1 MDAARPKTPG
11 LPDVVPLTVDFSTGF
26 YFHREGPGLVFGGRE
41 PTIEGVA
48 TQGDASA
55 ADAQRAADPVIVVG
69 LLRDEPGSQRDRR
82 EGDRTV
88 ALPLRDR
95 LLRPASSRVR
105 RSASTSP
112 SG

>member
-1 MDAARPKTPG
+1 MNLPVEGEVRWMHYTPEAPG

-48 TQGDASA
+48 TQGTRRLPIARGA
-55 ADAQRAADPVIVVG
+55 PDPVIVVG

-82 EGDRTV
+82 GGD
-88 ALPLRDR
+88 
-95 LLRPASSRVR
+95 
-105 RSASTSP
+105 
-112 SG
+112 